1 MANRNKKKINS
12 KQANQISLIISAI
25 YFICIFIKGLVSK
38 PVGDFAVYYWA
49 IGCVTGTIFVYFI
62 FYFLIFKGDD
72 KLREEKEQK
81 FEVAIKQC
89 LCNTDY
95 KQVYFHYE
103 SYEDVEDVMNMII
116 QILKKE
122 GCKFYAKLT
131 ENNNIHL
138 VVKDKHNE
146 EVYSAE
152 IENLIYFNSNF
163 KFDE

>member
-38 PVGDFAVYYWA
+38 PVGDFAVYYWV
-49 IGCVTGTIFVYFI
+49 IGCVAGTLLIYFI
-62 FYFLIFKGDD
+62 FYYFVFKGED
-72 KLREEKEQK
+72 KNIVEREQQIEI
-81 FEVAIKQC
+81 ATRQC
-89 LCNTDY
+89 LSKTDY
-95 KQVYFHYE
+95 KQVYFLYE
-103 SYEDVEDVMNMII
+103 GCDIMDMIV

>member
-1 MANRNKKKINS
+1 MANNRNKKKINS

-25 YFICIFIKGLVSK
+25 YFICTFIKGLVSK

-49 IGCVTGTIFVYFI
+49 IGCVGGTLLIYFI
-62 FYFLIFKGDD
+62 FYEIIFRGEDIARSE
-72 KLREEKEQK
+72 REWQV
-81 FEVAIKQC
+81 EVATRQC
-89 LCNTDY
+89 LSKTDY
-95 KQVYFHYE
+95 RQVYFLYE
-103 SYEDVEDVMNMII
+103 SCDKMDMIM
-116 QILKKE
+116 QILQKE

-146 EVYSAE
+146 EVYSVE
-152 IENLIYFNSNF
+152 IENPIYFNSNF